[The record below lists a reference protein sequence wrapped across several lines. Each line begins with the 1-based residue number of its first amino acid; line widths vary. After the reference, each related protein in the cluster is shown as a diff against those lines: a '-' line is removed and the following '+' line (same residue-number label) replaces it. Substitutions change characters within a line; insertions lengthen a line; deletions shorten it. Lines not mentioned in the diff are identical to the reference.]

1 MVDLKPILGKLIEQ
15 LPSVINELSPEEF
28 KVVQDTLSLARE
40 RVSEELV
47 SEEDRIPKG
56 AEFLY
61 LLAGGDPKA
70 FAKYAKQVPDANIN
84 RIAANKT
91 TLDNALNKLQGIFQN
106 RISKGEEAGIPQ
118 AGLQSST
125 VYGFKYS
132 PRNKRL
138 FVKFQGDG
146 VYKYDNVP
154 STIANLFMNGAAMAK
169 TQGSNKFGAWWKGKK
184 PSLGAALNQH
194 IKNLGF
200 PYQKIS

>member
-28 KVVQDTLSLARE
+28 KVVQDTLNLARE

-84 RIAANKT
+84 RIATNRT
-91 TLDNALNKLQGIFQN
+91 TLDNALNKLQGSIQ
-106 RISKGEEAGIPQ
+106 ISKGKEAGIPQ

-132 PRNKRL
+132 PKNKRL

-154 STIANLFMNGAAMAK
+154 SVIARLFMDGASRAK
-169 TQGSNKFGAWWKGKK
+169 TQGSNRYGAWWRGKK

>member
-1 MVDLKPILGKLIEQ
+1 MEDWKPKFVEIVDQ
-15 LPSVINELSPEEF
+15 LQYHINDLSDEEF
-28 KVVQDTLSLARE
+28 KVVQNLLNLARKKF
-40 RVSEELV
+40 SEELV
-47 SEEDRIPKG
+47 SKEDRIPSG
-56 AEFLY
+56 AQVLY
-61 LLAGGDPKA
+61 KLAGGDPKA

-84 RIAANKT
+84 RLATNKT
-91 TLDNALNKLQGIFQN
+91 TLDNALNKLQSGVP
-106 RISKGEEAGIPQ
+106 ISKGEESGIPQ

-154 STIANLFMNGAAMAK
+154 SVIARLFMNGASRAK
-169 TQGSNKFGAWWKGKK
+169 TQGSNRYGAWWQGKK

>member
-91 TLDNALNKLQGIFQN
+91 TLDNALNKLQGSIQ
-106 RISKGEEAGIPQ
+106 ISKGEEAGIPQ
-118 AGLQSST
+118 SGLQSST

-132 PRNKRL
+132 PKNKKL

-146 VYKYDNVP
+146 IYKYDNVP
-154 STIANLFMNGAAMAK
+154 STIAKLFMNGAAMAK
-169 TQGSNKFGAWWKGKK
+169 TQGSNRYGAWWQGKK

>member
-1 MVDLKPILGKLIEQ
+1 MVDLKPILVKLIEQ

-84 RIAANKT
+84 RIAANRT
-91 TLDNALNKLQGIFQN
+91 TLDNALNKLQGSIQ
-106 RISKGEEAGIPQ
+106 ISKGEEAGIPQ

-132 PRNKRL
+132 PKNKRL

-154 STIANLFMNGAAMAK
+154 STIAKLFMNGASMAK
-169 TQGSNKFGAWWKGKK
+169 TQGSNRYGAWWRGKK

>member
-28 KVVQDTLSLARE
+28 KVVQDTLNLARE

-47 SEEDRIPKG
+47 SEDDRIPKG

-84 RIAANKT
+84 RIATNRT
-91 TLDNALNKLQGIFQN
+91 TLDNALNKLQGSIQ
-106 RISKGEEAGIPQ
+106 ISKGKEAGIPQ

-132 PRNKRL
+132 PKNKRL

-154 STIANLFMNGAAMAK
+154 SVIARLFMDGASRAK
-169 TQGSNKFGAWWKGKK
+169 TQGSNRYGAWWRGKK

>member
-91 TLDNALNKLQGIFQN
+91 TLDNALNKLQGSIQ
-106 RISKGEEAGIPQ
+106 ISKGEEAGIPQ
-118 AGLQSST
+118 SGLQSST

-132 PRNKRL
+132 PKNKRL

-154 STIANLFMNGAAMAK
+154 STIAKLFMNGAAMAK
-169 TQGSNKFGAWWKGKK
+169 TQGSNRYGAWWQGKK

>member
-15 LPSVINELSPEEF
+15 LPSVINELSEEEF
-28 KVVQDTLSLARE
+28 KVVQDTLNLARE
-40 RVSEELV
+40 RFSEELV
-47 SEEDRIPKG
+47 SEEDRVPKG

-61 LLAGGDPKA
+61 VLAGGDPKA

-84 RIAANKT
+84 RLATNKT
-91 TLDNALNKLQGIFQN
+91 ALDNTLNKLQGNIQ
-106 RISKGEEAGIPQ
+106 ISKGEESGIPQ

-154 STIANLFMNGAAMAK
+154 SVIARLFMDGASRAK
-169 TQGSNKFGAWWKGKK
+169 TKGSNKFGAWWEGKR

-194 IKNLGF
+194 IKKLGF

>member
-84 RIAANKT
+84 RIAANRT
-91 TLDNALNKLQGIFQN
+91 TLDNALNKLQGSIQ
-106 RISKGEEAGIPQ
+106 ISKGEEAGIPQ

-132 PRNKRL
+132 PKNKRL

-154 STIANLFMNGAAMAK
+154 STIAKLFMNGASMAK
-169 TQGSNKFGAWWKGKK
+169 TQGSNRYGAWWRGKK

>member
-1 MVDLKPILGKLIEQ
+1 MVDLKPILGKLIQQ

-84 RIAANKT
+84 RLAKNKT
-91 TLDNALNKLQGIFQN
+91 ALENTLNKLQGSIQ
-106 RISKGEEAGIPQ
+106 ISKGEEAGIPQ

-125 VYGFKYS
+125 VYGFKYN
-132 PRNKRL
+132 PQKKNL
-138 FVKFQGDG
+138 FVKFQGVG

-154 STIANLFMNGAAMAK
+154 RNIANLFANGSAKAK
-169 TQGSNKFGAWWKGKK
+169 TQGSNRYGAWFVGKS
-184 PSLGAALNQH
+184 PSLGASLNEY
-194 IKNLGF
+194 IKKLGF

>member
-15 LPSVINELSPEEF
+15 LPYVINELSPEEF

-91 TLDNALNKLQGIFQN
+91 TLDNALNKLQGSIQ
-106 RISKGEEAGIPQ
+106 ISKGEKAGIPQ

-132 PRNKRL
+132 PKNKRL

-154 STIANLFMNGAAMAK
+154 STIAKLFMNGASIAK

>member
-28 KVVQDTLSLARE
+28 KVVQDTLNLARE

-84 RIAANKT
+84 RLAKNKT
-91 TLDNALNKLQGIFQN
+91 ALENTLNKLQGSIQ
-106 RISKGEEAGIPQ
+106 ISKGEEAGIPQ

-132 PRNKRL
+132 PKNKRL

-154 STIANLFMNGAAMAK
+154 SNIARLFMNGAAMAK

>member
-28 KVVQDTLSLARE
+28 KVVQDTLNLARE

-91 TLDNALNKLQGIFQN
+91 TLENALNKLQGSIQ
-106 RISKGEEAGIPQ
+106 ISKGEEAGIPQ

-132 PRNKRL
+132 PKNKRL

-154 STIANLFMNGAAMAK
+154 SNIARLFMNGAAMAK
-169 TQGSNKFGAWWKGKK
+169 TTGSNRYGAYWRGKK

>member
-15 LPSVINELSPEEF
+15 LPSVINELSTEEF

-61 LLAGGDPKA
+61 VLSGGDPKA

-91 TLDNALNKLQGIFQN
+91 TLDNALNKLQGSIQ
-106 RISKGEEAGIPQ
+106 ISKGKEAGIPQ

-154 STIANLFMNGAAMAK
+154 SIIARLFMNGASRAK
-169 TQGSNKFGAWWKGKK
+169 TQGSNRYGAWWQGKK

>member
-28 KVVQDTLSLARE
+28 KVVQDTLNLARE

-91 TLDNALNKLQGIFQN
+91 TLENALNKLQGSIQ
-106 RISKGEEAGIPQ
+106 ISKGEEAGIPQ

-132 PRNKRL
+132 PKNKRL

-154 STIANLFMNGAAMAK
+154 STIAKLFMNGASMAK

>member
-61 LLAGGDPKA
+61 VLSGGDPKA

-91 TLDNALNKLQGIFQN
+91 TLDNALNKLQGSIQ
-106 RISKGEEAGIPQ
+106 ISKGKEAGIPQ

-154 STIANLFMNGAAMAK
+154 SVIARLFMNGASRAK
-169 TQGSNKFGAWWKGKK
+169 TQGSNRYGAWWQGKK

>member
-28 KVVQDTLSLARE
+28 KIVQDTLSLARE

-84 RIAANKT
+84 RIAANRT
-91 TLDNALNKLQGIFQN
+91 TLDNALNKLQGSIQ
-106 RISKGEEAGIPQ
+106 ISKGEEAGIPQ

-132 PRNKRL
+132 PKNKRL

-154 STIANLFMNGAAMAK
+154 SVIARLFMDGASRAK
-169 TQGSNKFGAWWKGKK
+169 TQGSNRYGAWWQGKK

>member
-28 KVVQDTLSLARE
+28 KIVQDTLSLARE

-70 FAKYAKQVPDANIN
+70 FSKYAKQVPDANIN
-84 RIAANKT
+84 RIAANRT
-91 TLDNALNKLQGIFQN
+91 TLDNALNKLQGSIQ
-106 RISKGEEAGIPQ
+106 ISKGEEAGIPQ

-132 PRNKRL
+132 PKNKRL

-154 STIANLFMNGAAMAK
+154 SVIARLFMDGASRAK
-169 TQGSNKFGAWWKGKK
+169 TQGSNRYGAWWQGKK

>member
-1 MVDLKPILGKLIEQ
+1 MVDFKPILGKLIEQ

-47 SEEDRIPKG
+47 SEEDRIPKK

-84 RIAANKT
+84 RLATNRT
-91 TLDNALNKLQGIFQN
+91 TLDNALNKLQSSIQ
-106 RISKGEEAGIPQ
+106 ISKGEEAGIPQ

-154 STIANLFMNGAAMAK
+154 SVIAKLFMNGASRAK
-169 TQGSNKFGAWWKGKK
+169 TQGSNRYGAWWQGKK

>member
-91 TLDNALNKLQGIFQN
+91 TLDNALNKLQGSIQ
-106 RISKGEEAGIPQ
+106 ISKGEEAGIPQ
-118 AGLQSST
+118 SGLQSST

-132 PRNKRL
+132 PKNKRL

-154 STIANLFMNGAAMAK
+154 STIAKLFMNGASMAK

-194 IKNLGF
+194 IKNLGC

>member
-1 MVDLKPILGKLIEQ
+1 M
-15 LPSVINELSPEEF
+15 EEF
-28 KVVQDTLSLARE
+28 KTLFSEFVNQLQNNIEDLSEDDLKVVQQVINLARQKF
-40 RVSEELV
+40 SEEMV
-47 SEEDRIPKG
+47 SEEDQIPKG

-91 TLDNALNKLQGIFQN
+91 TLDNTLNKLQGSIQ
-106 RISKGEEAGIPQ
+106 ISKGEESGIPQ
-118 AGLQSST
+118 SRLQSST

-154 STIANLFMNGAAMAK
+154 SNIARLFMDGASRAK
-169 TQGSNKFGAWWKGKK
+169 TTGSNRYGSWWQGKK

>member
-1 MVDLKPILGKLIEQ
+1 MIDLKPIVGTLIEQ
-15 LPSVINELSPEEF
+15 LPSVINDLSEEEF
-28 KVVQDTLSLARE
+28 KVVQDTLNLARK
-40 RVSEELV
+40 RFSEELV

-91 TLDNALNKLQGIFQN
+91 TLENALNKLQGSIQ
-106 RISKGEEAGIPQ
+106 ISKGEEAGIPQ

-132 PRNKRL
+132 PKNKRL

-154 STIANLFMNGAAMAK
+154 SNIARLFMNGAAMAK
-169 TQGSNKFGAWWKGKK
+169 TTGSNRYGAYWRGKK

>member
-84 RIAANKT
+84 RIAANRT
-91 TLDNALNKLQGIFQN
+91 TLDNALNKLQGSIQ
-106 RISKGEEAGIPQ
+106 ISKGEEAGIPQ

-132 PRNKRL
+132 PKNKRL

-154 STIANLFMNGAAMAK
+154 STIAKLFMNGASMAK
-169 TQGSNKFGAWWKGKK
+169 TQGSNRYGAWWQGKK

>member
-1 MVDLKPILGKLIEQ
+1 MDDLKPILSKLIEQ

-84 RIAANKT
+84 RIATNKT
-91 TLDNALNKLQGIFQN
+91 TLDNALNRLQGSIQ
-106 RISKGEEAGIPQ
+106 ISKGKEAGIPQ

-132 PRNKRL
+132 PKNKRL

-154 STIANLFMNGAAMAK
+154 SVIARLFMDGASRAK

-200 PYQKIS
+200 PYKKIS

>member
-84 RIAANKT
+84 RIATNKT
-91 TLDNALNKLQGIFQN
+91 TLDNALNKLQGSIQ
-106 RISKGEEAGIPQ
+106 ISKGKEAGIPQ

-132 PRNKRL
+132 PKNKRL

-154 STIANLFMNGAAMAK
+154 SVIARLFMDGASRAK

>member
-15 LPSVINELSPEEF
+15 LPSLINELSPEEF

-91 TLDNALNKLQGIFQN
+91 TLDNALNKLQGSIQ
-106 RISKGEEAGIPQ
+106 ISKGEEAGIPQ
-118 AGLQSST
+118 SGLQSST

-132 PRNKRL
+132 PKNKRL

-154 STIANLFMNGAAMAK
+154 STIAKLFMNGASMAK

>member
-1 MVDLKPILGKLIEQ
+1 MDDLKPILSKLIEQ

-84 RIAANKT
+84 RIATNKT
-91 TLDNALNKLQGIFQN
+91 TLDNALNRLQGSIQ
-106 RISKGEEAGIPQ
+106 ISKGKEAGIPQ

-132 PRNKRL
+132 PKNKRL

-154 STIANLFMNGAAMAK
+154 STIAKLFMNGASMAK
-169 TQGSNKFGAWWKGKK
+169 TQGSNRYGAWWRGKK

>member
-40 RVSEELV
+40 RVLEELV
-47 SEEDRIPKG
+47 SEEDRIPKS

-91 TLDNALNKLQGIFQN
+91 TLDNALNKLQGIIQ
-106 RISKGEEAGIPQ
+106 ISKGEEAGIPQ

-132 PRNKRL
+132 PKNKRL

-154 STIANLFMNGAAMAK
+154 SFIFELFRKGSIPAK
-169 TQGSNKFGAWWKGKK
+169 TQGSNKYGAWWVSKA
-184 PSLGAALNQH
+184 PSLGSTLNAL
-194 IKNLGF
+194 IKRGGF
-200 PYQKIS
+200 PYSKVG

>member
-1 MVDLKPILGKLIEQ
+1 MDDLKPILSKLIEQ
-15 LPSVINELSPEEF
+15 LPSVIDELSPEEL

-47 SEEDRIPKG
+47 SEQDRIPKG

-84 RIAANKT
+84 RIATNKT
-91 TLDNALNKLQGIFQN
+91 TLDNALNKLQGSIQ
-106 RISKGEEAGIPQ
+106 ISKGKEERIPQ

-154 STIANLFMNGAAMAK
+154 SVIARLFMDGASRAK
-169 TQGSNKFGAWWKGKK
+169 TQGSNRYGAWWQGKK

>member
-28 KVVQDTLSLARE
+28 KVVQDTLNLARE

-91 TLDNALNKLQGIFQN
+91 TLENALNKLQGSIQ
-106 RISKGEEAGIPQ
+106 ISKGEESGIPQ

-154 STIANLFMNGAAMAK
+154 RNIANLFANGSAKAK
-169 TQGSNKFGAWWKGKK
+169 TQGSNRYGAWFVGKS
-184 PSLGAALNQH
+184 PSLGASLNEY
-194 IKNLGF
+194 IKKLGF

>member
-28 KVVQDTLSLARE
+28 KVVQDTLNLARE

-91 TLDNALNKLQGIFQN
+91 TLDNALNKLQGSIQ
-106 RISKGEEAGIPQ
+106 ISKGEMAGIPQ

-132 PRNKRL
+132 PKNKRL

-154 STIANLFMNGAAMAK
+154 STIAKLFMNGAAMAK

>member
-91 TLDNALNKLQGIFQN
+91 TLENALNKLQGSIQ
-106 RISKGEEAGIPQ
+106 ISKGEEAGIPQ
-118 AGLQSST
+118 SGLQSST

-132 PRNKRL
+132 PKNKRL

-154 STIANLFMNGAAMAK
+154 STIAKLFMNGASMAK